1 MPVQPLFRRFLGLW
15 TIVSIACAWTT
26 VRADE
31 PGKLNVLFIVVDDLN
46 NNVGCYGRPAVKTPN
61 IDRLAAKGVRFDRGY
76 CQYPLCNPSRTSF
89 LSGLRPDTTR
99 VFNNNT
105 PPRTNIGDVVFLPEH
120 FRANSYYTAR
130 VGKIAHVPFEDAVKW
145 DVSENAKGRG
155 GKKACD
161 NDDAMEAEE
170 EALAQGKKAA
180 PQEGGGL
187 KLTYVKTDKADAD
200 EPDGRTARRIVELL
214 AEHRQ
219 KRPGQPFFLAAG
231 FHKPHL
237 PWVCP
242 KVYFALYPPE
252 DVALPNEP
260 AGHLKSVP
268 PIALTKTP
276 GADKFTDAEKKQF
289 IAAYEACTS
298 FTDAQVGVLLDA
310 MDKHKL
316 WDSTVVV
323 FIGDHGWHLSEH
335 GLWRKMSLFEESA
348 RVPFIVCAPGKRH
361 EAVSPRL
368 VEMVDLYPTL
378 VELTGLPAVK
388 NLEGTSLVPLLSAP
402 EQAWKKAAFTVVA
415 RGSTLGRS
423 VRTER
428 YRYTE
433 WGAENV
439 AQLYDHQND
448 PHEYVN
454 LLNDPKAAG
463 VLAEMRKLLTEGWK
477 AAGPPTV
484 TKTSASSRPIRN
496 GASGAIGKSAGAA
509 RSITKS

>member
-1 MPVQPLFRRFLGLW
+1 LALW
-15 TIVSIACAWTT
+15 GITAICPA
-26 VRADE
+26 VRAE
-31 PGKLNVLFIVVDDLN
+31 APAKPNVLFIVVDDLN
-46 NNVGCYGRPAVKTPN
+46 NNVGCYGRPAVQTPN
-61 IDRLAAKGVRFDRGY
+61 IDKLAARGVRFDRGY

-99 VFNNNT
+99 VFTNTT
-105 PPRTNIGDVVFLPEH
+105 PPRTTIGGVVFLPEH
-120 FRANSYYTAR
+120 FRANGYYTAR
-130 VGKIAHVPFEDAVKW
+130 VGKVAHVRFEDAVKW
-145 DVSENAKGRG
+145 DVAENARGKG
-155 GKKACD
+155 GKEACD

-170 EALAQGKKAA
+170 EARAQGQQ
-180 PQEGGGL
+180 PPVPNGQGL
-187 KLTYVKTDKADAD
+187 KLSFVKTDRADAD
-200 EPDGRTARRIVELL
+200 EPDGRTARRIVQLME
-214 AEHRQ
+214 EHLQ
-219 KRPGQPFFLAAG
+219 KRAGQPFFLAAG

-252 DVALPNEP
+252 DVTLPNEP

-276 GADKFTDAEKKQF
+276 GADKLIHAEKRQF

-298 FTDAQVGVLLDA
+298 FADAQVGVLLDA
-310 MDKHKL
+310 LDRLWL
-316 WDSTVVV
+316 WDNTIVV

-348 RVPFIVCAPGKRH
+348 RVPFIVCAPGQKRD
-361 EAVSPRL
+361 AVSPRL

-378 VELTGLPAVK
+378 IELAGLPAVR
-388 NLEGTSLVPLLSAP
+388 NLEGTSFVPLLRQP
-402 EQAWKKAAFTVVA
+402 EQPWKKAAFTVVA
-415 RGSTLGRS
+415 RGNVLGRS

-454 LLNDPKAAG
+454 LVNDPKAAG
-463 VLAEMRKLLTEGWK
+463 VLAEMRRLLKDGWK
-477 AAGPPTV
+477 AVGPP
-484 TKTSASSRPIRN
+484 
-496 GASGAIGKSAGAA
+496 AA
-509 RSITKS
+509 VQTGR